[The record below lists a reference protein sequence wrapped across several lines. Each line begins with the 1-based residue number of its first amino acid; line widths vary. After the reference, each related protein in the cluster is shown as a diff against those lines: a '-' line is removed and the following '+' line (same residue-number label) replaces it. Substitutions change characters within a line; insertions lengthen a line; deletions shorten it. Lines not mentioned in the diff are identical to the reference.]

1 MFNRQPGLTLPAV
14 AAMAVLSLSATTAFA
29 QAYPNK
35 PVRIVVPYVAGGPV
49 DLYQRKFA
57 EKFTAILKQPFV
69 VENRG
74 GANGLIGAEAV
85 ARSAPDGYT
94 LLGGTAVSYT
104 PIFNRNPPVD
114 MLRDF
119 EPVGMSNVSSI
130 FIFTSAALP
139 FKSLKDVV
147 DYAKANPGKLNY
159 GSGFASGHLAV
170 EMLKKFSGTDMVY
183 VPYKGSAPARA
194 ALLGGEIQLVVDVIA
209 GWKPLIEAG
218 RARGLIVGAPTRST
232 VLPEVPSNVE
242 AGYPRW
248 IVNSSGNLW
257 APAITPPDII
267 VTLNKAQ
274 QELLKLP
281 DVAQML
287 LTNGS
292 QPQPSTPEEL
302 RQTLISQMEFWA
314 EAAKVAN
321 FKPE

>member
-1 MFNRQPGLTLPAV
+1 MFNRQPGSTLPAV
-14 AAMAVLSLSATTAFA
+14 VAMAVLSLSATAAFA

-35 PVRIVVPYVAGGPV
+35 PVRIVVPYAAGGPV

-139 FKSLKDVV
+139 FKSLKDVI

-248 IVNSSGNLW
+248 TVNSSGNLW
-257 APAITPPDII
+257 APAKTSSDII
-267 VTLNKAQ
+267 ATLNKAQ

>member
-1 MFNRQPGLTLPAV
+1 MMRKRVIVAV
-14 AAMAVLSLSATTAFA
+14 ALFLGMGTGAAWA
-29 QAYPNK
+29 QAYPSRS
-35 PVRIVVPYVAGGPV
+35 VRVVVPYAAGGPV

-57 EKFTAILKQPFV
+57 EKFGESLKQPFV
-69 VENRG
+69 VENRA
-74 GANGLIGAEAV
+74 GANGLIGAEVV
-85 ARSAPDGYT
+85 ARAAPDGHT

-104 PIFNRNPPVD
+104 PIFSRNPPVD

-119 EPVGMSNVSSI
+119 EPVGMTNVSSI
-130 FIFTSAALP
+130 FIFTSGAQP
-139 FKSLKDVV
+139 FRTLKDLV

-170 EMLKKFSGTDMVY
+170 EMLKKLAGVDMVY

-218 RARGLIVGAPTRST
+218 RARGLIVGAATRSP
-232 VLPEVPSNVE
+232 VLPEIPNNVE

-248 IVNSSGNLW
+248 VVNSSGNIW
-257 APAITPPDII
+257 APAKTPRDI
-267 VTLNKAQ
+267 VATLNKSL

-287 LTNGS
+287 ITNGS
-292 QPQPSTPEEL
+292 LPAPSSPEEL
-302 RQTLISQMEFWA
+302 RQTLVAQMEFWA